1 MLSYAG
7 LDKEFWAEAVSY
19 AGHLINRLP
28 AAANEGKTPM
38 EVWSGKPA
46 TDYHYL
52 HIFGCPAYFHVRES
66 KLDTRAKKAVFL
78 GFNDGVK
85 GFRLWCPDVKKVV
98 VSRDVTFDEAVMVNQ
113 NKQKDYQEQRMTIES
128 FKRVEF
134 KENGDEA
141 LVDPVSPTVDS
152 DDSIN
157 EDMSI
162 EADAPTQEPTRQ
174 GGPIATTKTKETLE
188 SQLG

>member
-28 AAANEGKTPM
+28 TAANEGKTPM

-52 HIFGCPAYFHVRES
+52 HIFWCPAYFHVRES

-113 NKQKDYQEQRMTIES
+113 NKQKDSQVQTIVALRKVELKKTSKEQGQKMLLVLLEWQ
-128 FKRVEF
+128 KR
-134 KENGDEA
+134 
-141 LVDPVSPTVDS
+141 
-152 DDSIN
+152 
-157 EDMSI
+157 
-162 EADAPTQEPTRQ
+162 
-174 GGPIATTKTKETLE
+174 
-188 SQLG
+188 